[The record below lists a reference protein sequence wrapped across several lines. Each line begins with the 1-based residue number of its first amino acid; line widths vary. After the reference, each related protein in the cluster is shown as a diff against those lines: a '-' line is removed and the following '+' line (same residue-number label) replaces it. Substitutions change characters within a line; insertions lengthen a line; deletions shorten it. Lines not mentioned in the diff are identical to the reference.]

1 MLRGGGRGASLRAIV
16 LRNHELAGPAAGALL
31 LIVEN
36 TNVLV
41 DDAADVSAATADC
54 HDEGTVSLRL
64 EWLLLSL
71 LMLHRLSTLTTI
83 HSGLIMQWALRP
95 VQTIGRGD
103 GPLLLQLATAL
114 LMTGEQGG

>member
-41 DDAADVSAATADC
+41 DDAADISAASADC

-95 VQTIGRGD
+95 VQTIGRSD
-103 GPLLLQLATAL
+103 GPLLQLATAL